1 MSIKQYRKK
10 PIVVEVI
17 QYDGTNFDEI
27 AEWSGG
33 IVEYY
38 NILTKETNLEI
49 HTLEGIMSAI
59 KGSYI
64 VKGNEGEFWAVKQS
78 IFEATYEEVND

>member
-1 MSIKQYRKK
+1 VSIKRFKKK
-10 PIVVEVI
+10 PIAVEVI
-17 QYDGTNFDEI
+17 QYDGTNSDEI
-27 AEWSGG
+27 AEWSDG

-38 NILTKETNLEI
+38 NILTKESHLEI
-49 HTLEGIMSAI
+49 HTLEGIMTAI